1 MKDLL
6 DRLWRWQCGFCIQY
20 RSGLSAS
27 CGGCLVAAPVAQGA
41 QQLCLVYE
49 EFNFL
54 RIVQLAVQ
62 RLHGNFMRCWSAA
75 IAEPATA
82 EWGPQLCH
90 SHSGVGSL
98 PKNAPM
104 KPQSVAVYCCF
115 AVKPLRQKREVR
127 LPSPQPFALAGR
139 PSQRRSVHQIQFR
152 LSQPHDISSAAPSP
166 LLAGQCEQTT

>member
-1 MKDLL
+1 VKDLL

-104 KPQSVAVYCCF
+104 KPQSRLLSRSPWLGGPPSAGPSIKSSSGCHNHMISRV
-115 AVKPLRQKREVR
+115 LR
-127 LPSPQPFALAGR
+127 LPLCWQDSANR
-139 PSQRRSVHQIQFR
+139 PLEEQKA
-152 LSQPHDISSAAPSP
+152 SARIERVV
-166 LLAGQCEQTT
+166 GTVK